1 MSTAATSPAGD
12 LDVVVVGAART
23 PQGRLNGALAQ
34 VAATGLGSVAVAG
47 ALARGG
53 VPPEAVEAVILGQ
66 VLQAGVGQNPAR
78 QAAIGA
84 GVPWS
89 AHTTTVNKVCLS
101 GLTAVIDAAR
111 LIRSGEAGVVVAGG
125 MESMSRA
132 PHLLLGSRSGWTYGD
147 VTAVDHLAH
156 DGLTDAF
163 ESCSMGL
170 ATDAR
175 NASTY
180 PVTREDQDAVAAAS
194 HQRAARAW
202 DEGVFDDEV
211 VPVTVTGRKG
221 ETVVERDEGIRPDT
235 TTETLA
241 RLRPAFSP
249 TGSITAGNAS
259 QISDGAAALVLTT
272 RGRARE
278 QGWTVLATLRA
289 AGQVAGP
296 DTSLHAQP
304 ARALDRALERQGWTV
319 ADLDLVEINEAFAA
333 VVVHST
339 RELGADPAR
348 VNPHGGGISLGH
360 PIGASGARLLV
371 HAVHQVHRSGH
382 ARAGVALCGGG
393 GQGEALL
400 LEG

>member
-1 MSTAATSPAGD
+1 MAATE
-12 LDVVVVGAART
+12 
-23 PQGRLNGALAQ
+23 
-34 VAATGLGSVAVAG
+34 LGSVAIAG
-47 ALARGG
+47 ALTRGG
-53 VPPEAVEAVILGQ
+53 VPPESVEAVILGQ

-78 QAAIGA
+78 QAAIGAGIGWDVHAGSVNKVCLSGLASAWVIASMRVIGA

-125 MESMSRA
+125 MESMTRA
-132 PHLLLGSRSGWTYGD
+132 PHLLLGSRTGWTYGD
-147 VTAVDHLAH
+147 VTAVDHMAH

-170 ATDAR
+170 ATDDR
-175 NASTY
+175 NASAY

-202 DEGVFDDEV
+202 DEGVFDGEV

-304 ARALDRALERQGWTV
+304 ARALDRALERQGWST
-319 ADLDLVEINEAFAA
+319 AA
-333 VVVHST
+333 ATPAPVSRCAAAAARARPCCSRAEPPWGSASATSPRHVGGST
-339 RELGADPAR
+339 CVSPRRPAR
-348 VNPHGGGISLGH
+348 GRRTRPGRT
-360 PIGASGARLLV
+360 ARG
-371 HAVHQVHRSGH
+371 RS
-382 ARAGVALCGGG
+382 
-393 GQGEALL
+393 
-400 LEG
+400 